1 MFKKIMKGLI
11 TMMFVLPLS
20 TGISADTKYELATFA
35 GGCFWCM
42 VHPFDK
48 LPGVK
53 EVISGYTGGHTINPP
68 MKRTHPG
75 QQAMPSPSR

>member
-35 GGCFWCM
+35 GMFLVYGAS
-42 VHPFDK
+42 
-48 LPGVK
+48 L
-53 EVISGYTGGHTINPP
+53 
-68 MKRTHPG
+68 
-75 QQAMPSPSR
+75 